1 MLNQWSK
8 GILEAWVWV
17 YAGLLPILI
26 KKDSSKEQK
35 LINSGVQLARK
46 MSQFSEPIQVRASS
60 AALIGALATENSF
73 LSASVFEKNFL
84 STIKSICQD
93 YNWEVRK
100 EISDQILCISKYI
113 GAAIS
118 FENLFPEVIELIDDE
133 EREVSSSSINAFA
146 NLIIEVYSKDEKVV
160 TNDKIMIA
168 VKKLLQNAHVLNKE
182 DLNRILLEKIP

>member
-1 MLNQWSK
+1 M
-8 GILEAWVWV
+8 
-17 YAGLLPILI
+17 
-26 KKDSSKEQK
+26 
-35 LINSGVQLARK
+35 
-46 MSQFSEPIQVRASS
+46 
-60 AALIGALATENSF
+60 
-73 LSASVFEKNFL
+73 
-84 STIKSICQD
+84 
-93 YNWEVRK
+93 
-100 EISDQILCISKYI
+100 YI